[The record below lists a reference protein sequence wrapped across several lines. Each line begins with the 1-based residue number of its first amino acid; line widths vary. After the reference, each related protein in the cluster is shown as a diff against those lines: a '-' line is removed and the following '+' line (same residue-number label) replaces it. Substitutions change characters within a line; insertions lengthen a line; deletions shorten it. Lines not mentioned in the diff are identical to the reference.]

1 MFFKSTFLL
10 DMSVKV
16 RIRRIGNTIGVILP
30 ESMLNSLN
38 LYEGDLLF
46 VEQNEDGL
54 SLTPQDPELNTL
66 FHDSQAFM
74 DLRRRALHELVV
86 RHPEGAI

>member
-1 MFFKSTFLL
+1 
-10 DMSVKV
+10 MSVKV

-30 ESMLNSLN
+30 ESMLKSLN

-46 VEQNEDGL
+46 VEQSDDGL
-54 SLTPQDPELNTL
+54 SLTPQDPELNNL

-86 RHPEGAI
+86 RLPEGGL